1 MRKEVTKYNHVY
13 QLRIGDIIKVNGFP
27 LEYLGNNRF
36 GTNTRMHFKPRN
48 INDNLKVSIKVE
60 GGKE

>member
-1 MRKEVTKYNHVY
+1 MRKEVTKYNYVH
-13 QLRIGDIIKVNGFP
+13 QLRIGDIIKVDGYP

-36 GTNTRMHFKPRN
+36 GTNTKMHFKPRN
-48 INDNLKVSIKVE
+48 INDKPEESIKVI